1 MNKDELFQRMKNGE
15 ITILKYYIE
24 VNEITVSDLAKQ
36 SGVDEQTLD
45 DYASGRRGFADI
57 ELGKG
62 LRIADILG
70 ADVYDL
76 I

>member
-24 VNEITVSDLAKQ
+24 VNGITVSDLAKQ

-45 DYASGRRGFADI
+45 
-57 ELGKG
+57 ELR
-62 LRIADILG
+62 LRSARLR
-70 ADVYDL
+70 
-76 I
+76 